1 MWSAVNAVAQVIAA
15 CGVILTLFY
24 LAAQIRQNTRA
35 IRRSA
40 YQELLNYIA
49 NVNLKLMEDR
59 AMCEISIKVRGGLD
73 QVDEAD
79 QMRILVWFG
88 TVFRHYQNA
97 FNLYREGVISREQWE
112 SMSNPIDRN
121 LSTAGGRDM
130 WRMVRSSFTPMFRE
144 LIDER
149 LKAVAEAED

>member
-24 LAAQIRQNTRA
+24 FAAQIRQNTRA

-40 YQELLNYIA
+40 YQELRNYIA

-130 WRMVRSSFTPMFRE
+130 WRMVRTSFTPAFQT
-144 LIDER
+144 LIDAKLER
-149 LKAVAEAED
+149 ALQKSD